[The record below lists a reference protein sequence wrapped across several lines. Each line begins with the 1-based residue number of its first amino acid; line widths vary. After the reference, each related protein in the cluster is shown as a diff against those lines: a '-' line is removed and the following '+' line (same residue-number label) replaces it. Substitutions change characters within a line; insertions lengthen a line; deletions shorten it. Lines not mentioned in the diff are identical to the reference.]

1 MKPYQIA
8 QKAQMNQK
16 NKFADIFKN
25 YPDIQAVYM
34 FGSSVSGKEHNES
47 DIDLAIVPR
56 NEKVRERKLSILSDL
71 ARNGLDN
78 VDIVFLDTDDVVTKY
93 EAVRQNRIIY
103 LTPDFDRGTMY
114 SKTVRQYLDF
124 EPYLKVQRRALKRRI
139 LNGEA

>member
-1 MKPYQIA
+1 MPPA
-8 QKAQMNQK
+8 PPNQKVQMNQK
-16 NKFADIFKN
+16 SKFADIFKN

-34 FGSSVSGKEHNES
+34 FGSSALGKEHNES

-56 NEKVRERKLSILSDL
+56 SEKTRERKLSILSDL

-78 VDIVFLDTDDVVTKY
+78 VDIVFLDTDDIVTKY

-103 LTPDFDRGTMY
+103 LTEDFDRGAMY

-124 EPYLKVQRRALKRRI
+124 EPYLKVQRSAQKRRI
-139 LNGEA
+139 LNGKA